1 MKNENLSCDELFMK
15 EAIKLAKKAEKI
27 GEVPIGAV
35 IVKDGKI
42 IARGYNKREKNMCA
56 TAHAETLAIT
66 TACKKEKNWRL
77 SDCTLYVT
85 LEPCPMCAGAMINA
99 RINKIVYGAKNP
111 QSGACGTK
119 LSLPQMSLLNHT
131 PEVVSGIL
139 EHQCA
144 ELMHIFFKKVR
155 ERNKKGDIKK

>member
-1 MKNENLSCDELFMK
+1 MDEKFMLD
-15 EAIKLAKKAEKI
+15 AIKLAKKANDL

-42 IARGYNKREKNMCA
+42 IAKSYNQREKKMSS
-56 TAHAETLAIT
+56 TAHAEMLAIQS
-66 TACKKEKNWRL
+66 ACKKEQNWRL

-99 RINKIVYGAKNP
+99 RIKRIVYGAKNP

-119 LSLPQMSLLNHT
+119 LSLPEMSLLNHT
-131 PEVVSGIL
+131 PEVVSGVL
-139 EHQCA
+139 QTECTD
-144 ELMHIFFKKVR
+144 LMNAFFKKIR
-155 ERNKKGDIKK
+155 KRNKKTVY